1 MQAIVIIQQA
11 VKEDAVSGR
20 FINLNFYPAL
30 ERLAK
35 DPVPNLRFNAA
46 QLFEKLYHRFL
57 P

>member
-1 MQAIVIIQQA
+1 MQAIVVIQQA